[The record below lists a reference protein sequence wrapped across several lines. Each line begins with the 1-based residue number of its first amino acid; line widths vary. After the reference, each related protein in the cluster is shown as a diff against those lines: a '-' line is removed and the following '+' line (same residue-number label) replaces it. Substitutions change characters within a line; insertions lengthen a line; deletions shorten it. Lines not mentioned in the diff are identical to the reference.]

1 MLAHPHQPDP
11 QVIADCF
18 ERLFSHVTI
27 DGQIEIAYTLPDSNA
42 PKQARMFKVE
52 DYAEAADFAAQI
64 NATPGQNV
72 YFGPAI
78 RRPNQP
84 HSRGGDADVVALYT
98 LFADFDDDGASAAA
112 TAKMKELG
120 IEAPIT
126 VVTGR
131 HPHLRSHKYLPLV
144 EPIRDHALMRNALAH
159 IADLLDGDPAC
170 KNQGRLMRIPGS
182 VAWPKKAGRQTE
194 MTELHMPHGRRQQFN
209 LGEITR
215 HQASPQMP
223 LAAPR
228 NDHTGVSHLP
238 SSNLHISTL
247 DAKNADNISNM
258 LRGNAWHN
266 EMITAVGRMVAAGKT
281 DAQIHDDLITT
292 TLPGY
297 TEAETKAEVQEA
309 IDGARR
315 KGYAPKPTII
325 NAVPAVIGEQQEKPF
340 SILDFCA
347 ENFTGEP
354 EPIEWLFDEVVPLG
368 IPMMV
373 AAMGDTGK
381 SYMALHACCRVAY
394 GPQKMM
400 EREEVFGGVTAKS
413 GRAVFI
419 TAEDSRA
426 TLHRRINELD
436 QRGQRFNKPHSLF
449 VVSMADS
456 GGVRPF
462 ITETRMGNA
471 PYQLTQDY
479 LDMREDLLTIPD
491 LRLVVIDPLQAFIHA
506 DINADPA
513 AAQFMWSTMNE
524 LATATGATICLL
536 HHMRK
541 TSGEIRTL
549 AEAREA
555 IRGSTGLVD
564 GNRLTYALW
573 PAPDKDARAIAYGM
587 GLPPSPNLVVWGGVV
602 KANDASKRDI
612 RCYLREPYGLLKDQ
626 TDVCRSLMLPD
637 AVDIDAVIAT
647 IIQRAEDG
655 HPFTKTGVA
664 GVYERISEF
673 PEHIHNVGRDRL
685 QGAVQEA
692 LNDGH
697 IVKCAHDKEKTPKWL
712 DGPHGPF
719 ARGLGAFA
727 DGTPKIERKRE

>member
-120 IEAPIT
+120 IQAPIT

-228 NDHTGVSHLP
+228 NDHTGVSHKRCAAPHLAHHAMASMP
-238 SSNLHISTL
+238 KTPTIGAGCCRGIMLGTM
-247 DAKNADNISNM
+247 NM
-258 LRGNAWHN
+258 VA
-266 EMITAVGRMVAAGKT
+266 ITAHLVAT
-281 DAQIHDDLITT
+281 DHTDEAIQDYLADT

-297 TEAETKAEVQEA
+297 TQQQTIAEVQEA

-354 EPIEWLFDEVVPLG
+354 EPIKWLFDEVVPLG

-436 QRGQRFNKPHSLF
+436 QRG
-449 VVSMADS
+449 
-456 GGVRPF
+456 G
-462 ITETRMGNA
+462 
-471 PYQLTQDY
+471 
-479 LDMREDLLTIPD
+479 DL
-491 LRLVVIDPLQAFIHA
+491 
-506 DINADPA
+506 INRIVFLLYRWQIA
-513 AAQFMWSTMNE
+513 AASGLSSQRHAW
-524 LATATGATICLL
+524 A
-536 HHMRK
+536 MRH
-541 TSGEIRTL
+541 TS
-549 AEAREA
+549 
-555 IRGSTGLVD
+555 
-564 GNRLTYALW
+564 
-573 PAPDKDARAIAYGM
+573 
-587 GLPPSPNLVVWGGVV
+587 
-602 KANDASKRDI
+602 
-612 RCYLREPYGLLKDQ
+612 
-626 TDVCRSLMLPD
+626 
-637 AVDIDAVIAT
+637 
-647 IIQRAEDG
+647 
-655 HPFTKTGVA
+655 
-664 GVYERISEF
+664 
-673 PEHIHNVGRDRL
+673 
-685 QGAVQEA
+685 
-692 LNDGH
+692 
-697 IVKCAHDKEKTPKWL
+697 
-712 DGPHGPF
+712 
-719 ARGLGAFA
+719 
-727 DGTPKIERKRE
+727 

>member
-228 NDHTGVSHLP
+228 NDHTGTTNAVQHHT
-238 SSNLHISTL
+238 LHIRNGV
-247 DAKNADNISNM
+247 DAQAAKDRMLQGDNWHHNM
-258 LRGNAWHN
+258 VA
-266 EMITAVGRMVAAGKT
+266 ITAHLVAT
-281 DAQIHDDLITT
+281 DHTDEAIQDYLADT

-297 TEAETKAEVQEA
+297 TQQQTIAEVQEA

-315 KGYAPKPTII
+315 KGYAPP
-325 NAVPAVIGEQQEKPF
+325 
-340 SILDFCA
+340 
-347 ENFTGEP
+347 
-354 EPIEWLFDEVVPLG
+354 
-368 IPMMV
+368 
-373 AAMGDTGK
+373 
-381 SYMALHACCRVAY
+381 
-394 GPQKMM
+394 
-400 EREEVFGGVTAKS
+400 
-413 GRAVFI
+413 
-419 TAEDSRA
+419 A
-426 TLHRRINELD
+426 TLAH
-436 QRGQRFNKPHSLF
+436 
-449 VVSMADS
+449 
-456 GGVRPF
+456 
-462 ITETRMGNA
+462 
-471 PYQLTQDY
+471 
-479 LDMREDLLTIPD
+479 
-491 LRLVVIDPLQAFIHA
+491 
-506 DINADPA
+506 
-513 AAQFMWSTMNE
+513 
-524 LATATGATICLL
+524 
-536 HHMRK
+536 
-541 TSGEIRTL
+541 
-549 AEAREA
+549 
-555 IRGSTGLVD
+555 
-564 GNRLTYALW
+564 
-573 PAPDKDARAIAYGM
+573 
-587 GLPPSPNLVVWGGVV
+587 
-602 KANDASKRDI
+602 KA
-612 RCYLREPYGLLKDQ
+612 
-626 TDVCRSLMLPD
+626 
-637 AVDIDAVIAT
+637 AT
-647 IIQRAEDG
+647 IIKQEQEAEKHSDWDAG
-655 HPFTKTGVA
+655 NADNHIQITWFGDIEASTDTQDFVEDTLGIGQMSVVYGESNSGKTFFACDLALHTSMGWDWRGKETDQTGVIYLA
-664 GVYERISEF
+664 LEGKHGITNRMIAFRDHYKDKMMGEIPPFGIITTSVNLLDPEADTARLIDSIKAVNEKMPRPVGLIVIDTLSRAISGGNENSPDDMGAIVINSDRIRQQTGAHVMFIHHSGKDQARGARGHSLLRAATDTEIEVRREGDTVSIAAVKKQREF
-673 PEHIHNVGRDRL
+673 EG
-685 QGAVQEA
+685 GQEYPFGLKQVILG
-692 LNDGH
+692 LN
-697 IVKCAHDKEKTPKWL
+697 KRDKEVTSCVVVADVEAPQKKQRGRPKDKLNINGERALEVLHSIKPAEFIIHQASQDIPNGIKTIREDVFEEACRASGKYPS
-712 DGPHGPF
+712 
-719 ARGLGAFA
+719 ARHSDNYRRMINNLLNTGIVEMNRGFLWEVDAQKELINQG
-727 DGTPKIERKRE
+727 DDE